1 MSRSESTQYRHKPPI
16 LTRDGPYASYAQ
28 RGDVRR
34 AWPRIFSPP
43 VLVCSSRSR
52 TLKNMSKTLSSF
64 ASGGDRRSFL
74 GAALTSGAATLLYPA
89 LGAAR
94 EIVSSPFP
102 QPADIKPFEL
112 EEITIAELQDAMKS
126 GRFTAQSLAEKYL
139 GRMDEIDKRG
149 PALNAIIEL
158 NPEALSIAATLDQ
171 ERKAKGVRG
180 PLHGIP
186 VLIKDNIDTA
196 DRMMTT
202 AGSLALVGSKPP
214 KDSFVAQ
221 RLRAAGAVIL
231 GKTNLSEWANI
242 RSSHSTSGWSGRGGL
257 TKNPYAL
264 DRNPCG
270 SSSGTGAGI
279 SANLAAA
286 GIGTE
291 TDGSIVCP
299 SSSNGLA
306 GIKPTV
312 GLVSRGGIIP
322 ISHSQDGAG
331 PMCRTVRDAAILL
344 GALTGVDP
352 DDAATA
358 ASTGN
363 SQTDYAQFCDPN
375 GLKGARIGVAR
386 KYFGFND
393 AVDALMEQAL
403 GVMKQQGAILVD
415 PADIATLGKFDESE
429 LLVFMYELKADLN
442 AYLARLGPG
451 APVRTLED
459 IIAFNEHNRQ
469 KEMPYFGQDLFLK
482 AQAKGPLTEK
492 EYVDALAK
500 NHQFART
507 EGIDALMDKYHLD
520 AIVAPTGGPAWLT
533 DLING
538 DHSTGGSSN
547 AAAVA
552 GYPNINVT
560 AGFLS
565 GLPVGISFFG
575 RAWSE
580 PTLIKLAHSFEQV
593 TKARQAPRFLSS
605 VG

>member
-1 MSRSESTQYRHKPPI
+1 LQS
-16 LTRDGPYASYAQ
+16 A
-28 RGDVRR
+28 
-34 AWPRIFSPP
+34 
-43 VLVCSSRSR
+43 LV
-52 TLKNMSKTLSSF
+52 T
-64 ASGGDRRSFL
+64 
-74 GAALTSGAATLLYPA
+74 GAASALYPA

-94 EIVSSPFP
+94 AVASSHLAESERPEP
-102 QPADIKPFEL
+102 GAEIKPFEL
-112 EEITIAELQDAMKS
+112 DEITIADLQEGMKS
-126 GRFTAQSLAEKYL
+126 GKFTARSLVEKYTA
-139 GRMDEIDKRG
+139 RIEEIDKRG
-149 PALNAIIEL
+149 PTINSIIEL
-158 NPEALSIAATLDQ
+158 NPDAPAIAEALDQ
-171 ERKAKGVRG
+171 ERKAKGPRG

-221 RLRAAGAVIL
+221 RLRAGGAVIL

-299 SSSNGLA
+299 SSANGLA

-312 GLVSRGGIIP
+312 GLVSRSGIIP

-352 DDAATA
+352 DDAATS
-358 ASTGN
+358 ASAGK

-403 GVMKQQGAILVD
+403 DVMKKQGTTLID
-415 PADIATLGKFDESE
+415 PADIETFGKFDDSE
-429 LLVFMYELKADLN
+429 LLVFLYELKADLN
-442 AYLARLGPG
+442 AYLARLGSG
-451 APVRTLED
+451 APVRTLKD
-459 IIAFNEHNRQ
+459 VIDFNDRNRQ
-469 KEMPYFGQDLFLK
+469 KEMPYFGQDLFVK
-482 AQAKGPLTEK
+482 SEAKGPLTEK

-500 NHQFART
+500 NHQLART
-507 EGIDALMDKYHLD
+507 EGIDALMDKHHLD
-520 AIVAPTGGPAWLT
+520 AIVAPTGGPAWIT
-533 DLING
+533 DLVNG
-538 DHSTGGSSN
+538 DHVAGGSSN

-560 AGFLS
+560 AGFIS

-593 TKARQAPRFLSS
+593 TKARAAPRFLPTI
-605 VG
+605 GY